1 MRGYSSRRATTQ
13 GRPPCAPRCRQRR
26 QRAARGLLR
35 FRPAESL
42 PCPGSNEVLTSPGT
56 AYCRVGES
64 AAEAAT
70 LHRRRARQ
78 CDTVRSHS
86 PDMLMVSDL
95 RIVKLSHDVA
105 TLISRNVVA
114 NPRTVRGGHTTQLT
128 GVLPEDARLTLSARP
143 PLRRL
148 GAELCKDDRRWT
160 TGHRR
165 RVASRSGIS
174 RRAPGWG
181 SPPAPSTSQSAVGSS
196 HGGARCGGWARGTTR
211 VDDWA
216 NSGGDPLTRC

>member
-13 GRPPCAPRCRQRR
+13 GHPLPAWYRQRR
-26 QRAARGLLR
+26 QRAPRPLAIPAPHRAFPAR
-35 FRPAESL
+35 
-42 PCPGSNEVLTSPGT
+42 GSNEVLTSPGT
-56 AYCRVGES
+56 ASCRVGEN
-64 AAEAAT
+64 AAEAET

-95 RIVKLSHDVA
+95 RVVKLSHDVA

-114 NPRTVRGGHTTQLT
+114 NPRTVRGGHTTQSHRC
-128 GVLPEDARLTLSARP
+128 ASRRCRLTLSARP

-181 SPPAPSTSQSAVGSS
+181 SPPAPSTSQSAVGAATAERAA
-196 HGGARCGGWARGTTR
+196 GGVGQGYNQGGRLGQLGR
-211 VDDWA
+211 
-216 NSGGDPLTRC
+216 